1 VPERLSEV
9 KAMAW
14 DDFEEWFSVRWTQG
28 QHIALIGPTGTG
40 KTTLAVR
47 LARMRRHVLALDP
60 KGGDTTLAT
69 LERRGFKRVTSWPLE
84 RRERDRIEMNQ
95 RDCHYIVGFHRP
107 QRTELAKHRNL
118 LRAAIDDVF
127 DEGGWTLIVDELQ
140 MAAADLRH
148 GGMALAGGI
157 ERLLIAARDRGVSV
171 VTAYQRPA
179 NVPRS
184 ASEMSSW
191 IVVYNTRDREVV
203 KRLAEIMGRP
213 GAEIE
218 GVMRALPKHFVMI
231 VGEDVYEPI
240 ILTKAPKAA

>member
-1 VPERLSEV
+1 MPERLSEV
-9 KAMAW
+9 EAKSW
-14 DDFEEWFSVRWTQG
+14 DDFEGWFSDLNVWRQG

-40 KTTLAVR
+40 KTTLACR
-47 LARMRRHVLALDP
+47 LLQMRRHALALDP

-69 LERRGFKRVTSWPLE
+69 LEGRGFKRITSWPLE
-84 RRERDRIEMNQ
+84 RRDRDRVEMNQ
-95 RDCHYIVGFHRP
+95 RDAHFIVGYRRP
-107 QRTELAKHRNL
+107 TRAQLPAHRNL
-118 LRAAIDDVF
+118 LRAVIDDVF
-127 DEGGWTLIVDELQ
+127 DEGGWTTYVDELQ
-140 MAAADLRH
+140 MAADRRLMNLGA
-148 GGMALAGGI
+148 GI
-157 ERLLIAARDRGVSV
+157 ERLLIAARDKGVSV

-191 IVVYNTRDREVV
+191 VVVYNTRDREVV

-218 GVMRALPKHFVMI
+218 GIMRALPKHFVMV

>member
-1 VPERLSEV
+1 MPERLSEV
-9 KAMAW
+9 EAKSW
-14 DDFEEWFSVRWTQG
+14 DDFENWFKGEWRQG

-40 KTTLAVR
+40 KTTLACR
-47 LARMRRHVLALDP
+47 LLQTRRHVLALDP

-69 LERRGFKRVTSWPLE
+69 LEKRGFRRLTTWPPE
-84 RRERDRIEMNQ
+84 RRERDRIERNEQ
-95 RDCHYIVGFHRP
+95 NCHYIVGYRRP
-107 QRTELAKHRNL
+107 QRAEMGRHRDL
-118 LRAAIDDVF
+118 LRRTIDDVF
-127 DEGGWTLIVDELQ
+127 DEGGWTTYVDELQ
-140 MAAADLRH
+140 MAAGEVRH
-148 GGMALAGGI
+148 GGMALGGGI

-218 GVMRALPKHFVMI
+218 GIMRALPKHFVMV